1 MSDNTA
7 VNSRKGEE
15 EEAVAMNDE
24 CIVKTVLHAGSEIIN
39 FVPGTKVI
47 FHFRTAKCDLDKTVI
62 DDSRT
67 MGSPMELILGKKF
80 KLEVWEVILQ
90 KMALNEVAC
99 FKVHKSL
106 VTTYPFVSKTLREA
120 GKPQSQ
126 KRNHH
131 CCGVTL
137 QNEGIGY
144 ADLDELIKC
153 PQDLEFTIELI
164 KAVLPNEYEKESWQ
178 MTEDEKLE
186 SIPHLKEKG
195 NALFKEKQYDSASEI
210 YAKAI
215 GMLEQLMLA
224 EKPNDEEW
232 VSLNQMKIPLLLN
245 YAQCKLLNKEY
256 YLVIEHCTTVL
267 KTEPDNVKAL
277 YRRGKAYIGAW
288 DQKNAARDLRRAA
301 EIDPSLHNSVEREL
315 QAFAAAIKEK
325 DSVQKEKLS
334 KMFK

>member
-1 MSDNTA
+1 MSD
-7 VNSRKGEE
+7 K
-15 EEAVAMNDE
+15 DY
-24 CIVKTVLHAGSEIIN
+24 IIKTVVHAGTKTIN
-39 FVPGTKVI
+39 FIPGTKVI
-47 FHFRTAKCDLDKTVI
+47 FHFKTSKCDFDKTLI

-67 MGSPMELILGKKF
+67 MGNPMELVLGKKF
-80 KLEVWEVILQ
+80 KLEVWEAIVQ

-106 VTTYPFVSKTLREA
+106 VTAYPFVSKTLREA
-120 GKPQSQ
+120 GKPQSE

-144 ADLDELIKC
+144 ADLNELIKH
-153 PQDLEFTIELI
+153 PQDLEFIIELVNVI
-164 KAVLPNEYEKESWQ
+164 LPDEYEKESWQ

-186 SIPHLKEKG
+186 NIPHLKEKG
-195 NALFKEKQYDSASEI
+195 NALFKEKKYNSASET

-215 GMLEQLMLA
+215 GMLEQLMLI

-232 VSLNQMKIPLLLN
+232 LSLNQMKTPLLLN

-256 YLVIEHCTTVL
+256 YSVIEHCSTVL

-277 YRRGKAYIGAW
+277 YRRGKAYINTW
-288 DQKNAARDLRRAA
+288 DEKNAIKDLRRAA
-301 EIDPSLHNSVEREL
+301 EIDPSLHNTVEKEL
-315 QAFAAAIKEK
+315 QVFAAAIKEK